1 MFLFFF
7 AFFLSL
13 FQFFLFGFFLLFH
26 LCCSF
31 SFLIDHVSWLHCM
44 SIFVRVITENVVR
57 NQKCC
62 MPCMHKNLVYDED
75 AGFDAIGQNAV
86 CKSDVE

>member
-1 MFLFFF
+1 
-7 AFFLSL
+7 
-13 FQFFLFGFFLLFH
+13 
-26 LCCSF
+26 
-31 SFLIDHVSWLHCM
+31 M

-75 AGFDAIGQNAV
+75 AGFDAVGQNAV